1 MITPFLK
8 TKQILSNDPGQFLR
22 HYYHFV
28 AELFFGVQAF
38 WHGFF
43 SEPLHENDYHF
54 TYIHPS
60 PPPIHR
66 IIFGYANADG
76 WRDEPGFN
84 SYFLRGTL
92 PSITVEHEEDWNDRI
107 TITRSNTRAYRFPL
121 LILVDRSASFR
132 GAICGSQTQRTASE
146 AWDYMRNRGKLRGL
160 YVGAWWAPLREAMWR
175 FAGADIEYHNFEK
188 PSSLSGDLEAVS
200 PIVDPTTVVDVSP
213 ETQSYLLMPDKIVIT
228 LIDRQNA
235 YSRNLVESDNE
246 GLIQA
251 MHELV
256 DKKNRER
263 SEFLEENFRGQI
275 PLQWEFIV
283 MEAGKLTKDE
293 QVRLAARTTVCFFH
307 IFYFYFLFFVLL
319 AHHR

>member
-1 MITPFLK
+1 M
-8 TKQILSNDPGQFLR
+8 
-22 HYYHFV
+22 

-43 SEPLHENDYHF
+43 SEPLPKSDSHF

-60 PPPIHR
+60 PPPIDR

-84 SYFLRGTL
+84 AYFLRGTL

-132 GAICGSQTQRTASE
+132 GDICGSHTQRTASE
-146 AWDYMRNRGKLRGL
+146 PWDYMRNSGKLRGL
-160 YVGAWWAPLREAMWR
+160 HVGAWWAPLREAMWK
-175 FAGADIEYHNFEK
+175 FAGADVEYHDFEK
-188 PSSLSGDLEAVS
+188 ASSLSGDIEAMQ
-200 PIVDPTTVVDVSP
+200 PIVDSTNAVDVGP
-213 ETQSYLLMPDKIVIT
+213 ETQSYLPMPDKIVIT
-228 LIDRQNA
+228 LIDRQGA
-235 YSRNLVESDNE
+235 HSRNLIESDNE

-256 DKKNRER
+256 DKKNSER
-263 SEFLEENFRGQI
+263 SEYLEEDFRGKI
-275 PLQWEFIV
+275 PLQWEFNV

-293 QVRLAARTTVCFFH
+293 QVRLAARTTVCFFI
-307 IFYFYFLFFVLL
+307 IFTS
-319 AHHR
+319 